1 MLEVDKVKMKE
12 RKNLRKMKNGKIKKG
27 CAVLVEPCVCFFSS
41 YFFFFEF
48 IIQQELNFDGTVS
61 HLERIT

>member
-1 MLEVDKVKMKE
+1 
-12 RKNLRKMKNGKIKKG
+12 MKNGKIKKG
-27 CAVLVEPCVCFFSS
+27 CAVLVEPCVFFSLHI
-41 YFFFFEF
+41 FFFFEF